1 MQPPQGSNPQGGYQN
16 GQGSGPS
23 PWEQPPM
30 LNQWIQRPVPGQQV
44 NSGPMPGAPPP
55 PAQIAPD
62 PAMQPGYYG
71 PGGQPPYAGAPQPG
85 ESNGNAYYGETQPP
99 APAATS
105 VNPGYQVPKTG
116 MSRPRPSRPKWGLAV
131 LLIAVLALC
140 GFFIW
145 RMLTPGQT
153 QYGVVKYG
161 SMSASY
167 SGDAVVV
174 RNETVDVQENVSQ
187 IDYLVDEG
195 SDVERGQ
202 LVATIYTSG
211 FNAKE
216 WTTLKHYRDQIKEYH
231 KLLISG
237 ASTDSTLLN
246 LMTQVQSRAMEV
258 QRLVHGA
265 QGNVSTQEKLLKEAM
280 EQQQLYIKQKYPDEQ
295 KLSRLYDDENTQLQR
310 ISTWT
315 KQFAAPANGL
325 VSFYTDGFEKALNM
339 STYAD
344 YSPTQVRAM
353 YNGQVP
359 ALETTVTA
367 RNAVDVYRMVRKEK
381 WAVLMLCHDQDRA
394 PGNGQTFNLV
404 IESFDNHP
412 LTATVVDSARS
423 GGELLV
429 RLEIDDVSFLPDV
442 MYLRQCQVRL
452 SESVSSLTVPA
463 RAIYVQNGRKGIVMK
478 TAGGEYWTGV
488 EVISISDDGMYAYV
502 VPDNPTVVYEGVMV
516 RLF

>member
-1 MQPPQGSNPQGGYQN
+1 MQPPQGSNPQGGYPN

-23 PWEQPPM
+23 PWDQPPM
-30 LNQWIQRPVPGQQV
+30 LNQWVQRPVPGQQV
-44 NSGPMPGAPPP
+44 GGGQMPGAPPP
-55 PAQIAPD
+55 PAQIAPN
-62 PAMQPGYYG
+62 PAMQPNYYG
-71 PGGQPPYAGAPQPG
+71 MGSPVMPGPDYGAAPQPG
-85 ESNGNAYYGETQPP
+85 
-99 APAATS
+99 APYEAMPQAPVS
-105 VNPGYQVPKTG
+105 DGPGYQVPKTG
-116 MSRPRPSRPKWGLAV
+116 MSRPRRSRPKWGLIV
-131 LLIAVLALC
+131 LVIAVLALC
-140 GFFIW
+140 GFLAW

-153 QYGVVKYG
+153 QYGMVKYG

-167 SGDAVVV
+167 TGDAVLV
-174 RNETVDVQENVSQ
+174 RNETVDIQENVSQ

-195 SDVERGQ
+195 SRVKRGD

-211 FNAKE
+211 FNTKE
-216 WTTLKHYRDQIKEYH
+216 WTTLKHYRDQIKDYH

-265 QGNVSTQEKLLKEAM
+265 QGSVSIQEKLLKQAM
-280 EQQQLYIKQKYPDEQ
+280 ENQQLYIKQKYPDEQ
-295 KLSRLYDDENTQLQR
+295 KLTRLYDDENTQLQR

-315 KQFAAPANGL
+315 KQFAAPADGL

-339 STYAD
+339 NTYAD

-359 ALETTVTA
+359 TLETTVTA
-367 RNAVDVYRMVRKEK
+367 RNAADIYRMVREDK
-381 WAVLMLCHDQDRA
+381 WAVLMLCHDQDRTPA
-394 PGNGQTFNLV
+394 NGQTFNLV

-412 LTATVVDSARS
+412 LPATVIDSARS

-429 RLEIDDVSFLPDV
+429 RLEVSDVSFLPDV

-452 SESVSSLTVPA
+452 SENVSSLTVPA
-463 RAIYVQNGRKGIVMK
+463 NAIYVQNGRKGIVMA
-478 TAGGEYWTGV
+478 TEGGEYWTGV
-488 EVISISDDGMYAYV
+488 EVISVSDDGMYAYV
-502 VPDNPTVVYEGVMV
+502 VPDKPEVVYEGVMV